1 KKRLD
6 SVLHFVENQN
16 TCRSQLLLDYFGESK
31 SEPCDN
37 CDVCR
42 QTRSIRMAR
51 KEKEAILKEIEKNTH
66 LSNKEIILIVSEQF
80 PEKKVIEALREYLD
94 ER

>member
-1 KKRLD
+1 
-6 SVLHFVENQN
+6 
-16 TCRSQLLLDYFGESK
+16 
-31 SEPCDN
+31 
-37 CDVCR
+37 
-42 QTRSIRMAR
+42 MAR